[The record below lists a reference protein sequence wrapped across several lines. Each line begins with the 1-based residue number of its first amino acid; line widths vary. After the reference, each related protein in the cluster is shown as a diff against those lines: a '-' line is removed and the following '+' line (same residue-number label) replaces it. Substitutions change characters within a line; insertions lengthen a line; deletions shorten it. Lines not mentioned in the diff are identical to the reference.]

1 MNAIQAAILGLIQG
15 LAEFLPISSSGH
27 LIIGAEI
34 LGLPAPGL
42 SFSVLVHLGTALA
55 TIVMLHGE
63 IAWLARGLVAPSGRD
78 HRARAL
84 GILGLLIVASIP
96 GALVGVFAA
105 GYIEKA
111 FSSPIVAALGLCVT
125 AIVLYA
131 TRERRHSRRRDGGY
145 TFEREM
151 LHSVDLG
158 RAATVG
164 LAQAVAITPGISRS
178 GMTMAAGLFS
188 GMSREDSARFSFLLA
203 LPAVLGGAFLDYRA
217 ASAAGISMFS
227 TDGLIGAAV
236 AFVSGLFAL
245 AAVFR
250 AVRKGALS
258 RYAYYCFIA
267 GVSSLV
273 WLLTW
278 KR

>member
-1 MNAIQAAILGLIQG
+1 MNPVQAAILGLIQG

-27 LIIGAEI
+27 LIIAAEV

-55 TIVMLHGE
+55 TIVMLRGE
-63 IAWLARGLVAPSGRD
+63 IAWLVRGVVWPSGRD
-78 HRARAL
+78 HRARAF
-84 GILGLLIVASIP
+84 GIIGLILVATIP
-96 GALVGVFAA
+96 GALVGIFAA
-105 GYIEKA
+105 GAIEKA
-111 FSSPIVAALGLCVT
+111 FSSPIVAAVGLCVT
-125 AIVLYA
+125 ALVLYS
-131 TRERRHSRRRDGGY
+131 TRETRRSRRNREY

-151 LHSVDLG
+151 LHSVDLV
-158 RAATVG
+158 RAVTVG

-188 GMSREDSARFSFLLA
+188 GMSREDAARFSFLLA

-217 ASAAGISMFS
+217 ASAAGVSMFS
-227 TDGLIGAAV
+227 AEGLIGAAV

-250 AVRKGALS
+250 AVRRGSLS
-258 RYAYYCFIA
+258 RYAYYCFIV
-267 GVSSLV
+267 GVSSLI

>member
-1 MNAIQAAILGLIQG
+1 MNPIQAAILGLIQG

-27 LIIGAEI
+27 LILAAEV

-63 IAWLARGLVAPSGRD
+63 LAWLARGLVAPSSRD

-84 GILGLLIVASIP
+84 GIVGLIVVATIP

-105 GYIEKA
+105 GAIEKA
-111 FSSPIVAALGLCVT
+111 FSSPVVAAVGLCVT
-125 AIVLYA
+125 ALVLYS
-131 TRERRHSRRRDGGY
+131 TRERHRGRRHMEY
-145 TFEREM
+145 TFDREM
-151 LHSVDLG
+151 LGSVDLF
-158 RAATVG
+158 RAITVG

-178 GMTMAAGLFS
+178 GMTMGAGLFS
-188 GMSREDSARFSFLLA
+188 GMSRDDTARFSFLLA
-203 LPAVLGGAFLDYRA
+203 LPAVLGGAVLDYRA
-217 ASAAGISMFS
+217 AAAAGVSMFS
-227 TDGLIGAAV
+227 AEGLIGAAV

-250 AVRKGALS
+250 AVRRGSLS

-267 GVSSLV
+267 GVSSLI